1 MEIFPSMDPT
11 MLFASDEITEEKSDF
26 LCIGQK
32 AAYFCQS
39 RHFVNIVEGGG
50 MYGFDGI
57 TNLCKLLV
65 DAYSN
70 PKDLKLTISHKGMA
84 CESCL

>member
-1 MEIFPSMDPT
+1 
-11 MLFASDEITEEKSDF
+11 
-26 LCIGQK
+26 
-32 AAYFCQS
+32 
-39 RHFVNIVEGGG
+39 

-57 TNLCKLLV
+57 SNLCKLLV
-65 DAYSN
+65 DAYLN